1 MASKGVHLS
10 PFWGRI
16 LPIAVLA
23 FLAAGCATTPDT
35 QGGAEIRE
43 VLGVRRPVFLPVES
57 IEVASRAA
65 SGQDVAQLLASPL
78 TAETAVRL
86 AVLNNRGLR
95 ASLHELGIA
104 RGNLLQASI
113 LPNPEVHLELSKP
126 TSGDE
131 PLQSEIGLEYNLSE
145 LILLPLRR
153 SAAEAER
160 EAERVRVASE
170 VLDLAYRARLA
181 FFDVQARQQQLE
193 LRQRAFQ
200 AAQASYGTA
209 VELHR
214 VGNLS
219 ELDLANQR
227 NQVETVRVAVAE
239 AENGLLDARE
249 QLNITL
255 GLHGQQTQ
263 WTVTTRLSEPEEETP
278 SLERLEARAIEASL
292 ELAELRHRTEASAQ
306 RLKLARTEGFLP
318 HISGGFHGERD
329 ERHWEVGASLELS
342 LPVFDRK
349 QGRRM
354 PSASELAALKERYE
368 EMATNVRASLR
379 MARNRVESTAQRA
392 RHYRE
397 VLLPAREKAL
407 AETLLHYNAMQVG
420 VFQLLQAQ
428 REVTDAASAY
438 VDTLLEYRK
447 ARAALDQI
455 LAGRHLGVTLSAV
468 SASRPSEMSSGA
480 ADSH

>member
-1 MASKGVHLS
+1 MARRLILS
-10 PFWGRI
+10 
-16 LPIAVLA
+16 IAAIA
-23 FLAAGCATTPDT
+23 FLGGACATTPDT
-35 QGGAEIRE
+35 GQSAVE
-43 VLGVRRPVFLPVES
+43 VRDVFGSRRPAFLPVES
-57 IEVASRAA
+57 LDPAHRNAPEE
-65 SGQDVAQLLASPL
+65 DVEQLLAAPL
-78 TAETAVRL
+78 TAETTVRI

-104 RGNLLQASI
+104 RGRLLQAGV

-131 PLQSEIGLEYNLSE
+131 PLQSEVGLEYNLSE

-153 SAAEAER
+153 GVAEAER
-160 EAERVRVASE
+160 DAERMRVASE

-200 AAQASYGTA
+200 ASQASYGAA

-219 ELDLANQR
+219 DLDLANQR
-227 NQVETVRVAVAE
+227 NQVETARVAVAE

-249 QLNITL
+249 QLNVTL
-255 GLHGQQTQ
+255 GLYGLRTQ
-263 WTVTTRLSEPEEETP
+263 WTVTARLSEPEEEAQA
-278 SLERLEARAIEASL
+278 LERLETRAVEASL
-292 ELAELRHRTEASAQ
+292 ELAELRHRAKASEQ
-306 RLKLARTEGFLP
+306 RLKLDRAEGFLP

-349 QGRRM
+349 QGRRLAT
-354 PSASELAALKERYE
+354 ASELRALKERYE
-368 EMATNVRASLR
+368 EMATTVRASLR
-379 MARNRVESTAQRA
+379 MARNRVESTARRV

-428 REVTDAASAY
+428 REVTEAASAY

-447 ARAALDQI
+447 ARAALEQI
-455 LAGRHLGVTLSAV
+455 LAGRHQGVTLSAV
-468 SASRPSEMSSGA
+468 STSRPSGMSNGA

>member
-1 MASKGVHLS
+1 MEALE
-10 PFWGRI
+10 
-16 LPIAVLA
+16 A
-23 FLAAGCATTPDT
+23 
-35 QGGAEIRE
+35 
-43 VLGVRRPVFLPVES
+43 
-57 IEVASRAA
+57 ASRKAP
-65 SGQDVAQLLASPL
+65 GEDLEQLLAAPL
-78 TAETAVRL
+78 TAETAVRI

-104 RGNLLQASI
+104 RGNLLQAGV
-113 LPNPEVHLELSKP
+113 LPNPEVHLELTKP
-126 TSGDE
+126 SAGDE

-153 SAAEAER
+153 GVAEAER

-181 FFDVQARQQQLE
+181 FFEVQARQQQLE

-200 AAQASYGTA
+200 ASQASYGAA

-219 ELDLANQR
+219 ELELANQR
-227 NQVETVRVAVAE
+227 NQIETVRVAVAE
-239 AENGLLDARE
+239 AENALLDARE
-249 QLNITL
+249 QLNVTL
-255 GLHGQQTQ
+255 GLHGPRTQ
-263 WTVTTRLSEPEEETP
+263 WAVTTRLAEPEEEAQA
-278 SLERLEARAIEASL
+278 LERLEARAIEASL
-292 ELAELRHRTEASAQ
+292 ELAELRHRAEASAT

-342 LPVFDRK
+342 LPLFDRK
-349 QGRRM
+349 QGRRLAT
-354 PSASELAALKERYE
+354 ASELAALKERYE
-368 EMATNVRASLR
+368 EMATSVRASLR
-379 MARNRVESTAQRA
+379 MARNRVESTARRA

-407 AETLLHYNAMQVG
+407 SETLLHYNAMQVG

-428 REVTDAASAY
+428 REVTEAASAY

-447 ARAALDQI
+447 ARAALEQI
-455 LAGRHLGVTLSAV
+455 LAGRHQGVTLSAV
-468 SASRPSEMSSGA
+468 STSRPSGMPGWA